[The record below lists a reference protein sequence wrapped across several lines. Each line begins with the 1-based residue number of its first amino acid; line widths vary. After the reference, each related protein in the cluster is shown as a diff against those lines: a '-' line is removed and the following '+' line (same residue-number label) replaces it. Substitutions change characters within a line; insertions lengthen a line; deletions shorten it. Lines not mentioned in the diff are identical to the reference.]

1 MVLVVCMGLVAVK
14 ELLFYVIDF
23 FRYWQADVE
32 NPILILILTDIC
44 LDLCVEFNLTAEKSA
59 VHVERRVSYDAS
71 LLVNK
76 NCYNLTPGKFV
87 K

>member
-1 MVLVVCMGLVAVK
+1 MGLVAVK

-44 LDLCVEFNLTAEKSA
+44 SDLCVEFNLTAEKTV
-59 VHVERRVSYDAS
+59 VHAQ
-71 LLVNK
+71 
-76 NCYNLTPGKFV
+76 
-87 K
+87 